1 VLWMGFL
8 KHYILCFMSLS
19 NEVRVLAFVLEM
31 SRKSLKSNKSAT
43 ASSKSSF
50 GEPTVHLNVDHKET
64 STNLGLSNTGR
75 RARISSSR
83 YDCSGKIIAE

>member
-1 VLWMGFL
+1 
-8 KHYILCFMSLS
+8 MSLS
-19 NEVRVLAFVLEM
+19 NKVRVLAFVLEM

-43 ASSKSSF
+43 TSSKSSF

-64 STNLGLSNTGR
+64 STDLGLSNTGR

-83 YDCSGKIIAE
+83 YDCSGKIIAEWKVDHIM